1 MSKRDEFVQKM
12 HLQLDKLNAEIDSL
26 AEKAGQAKT
35 DTRDEY
41 LKTVE
46 SLRSKRDNT
55 REQLKKLQEASGDAW
70 DDLKDGVEAAW
81 ESLGAAIQSAK
92 SHFK

>member
-1 MSKRDEFVQKM
+1 MSIRDEFVQKM

-26 AEKAGQAKT
+26 EARTDKAKS
-35 DTRDEY
+35 DTKAEY

-46 SLRSKRDNT
+46 SLRSKRDNA
-55 REQLKKLQEASGDAW
+55 RERLQKLKEASGDAW
-70 DDLKDGVEAAW
+70 SDMKDGVEAAW
-81 ESLGAAIQSAK
+81 ESLDAAIQSAK